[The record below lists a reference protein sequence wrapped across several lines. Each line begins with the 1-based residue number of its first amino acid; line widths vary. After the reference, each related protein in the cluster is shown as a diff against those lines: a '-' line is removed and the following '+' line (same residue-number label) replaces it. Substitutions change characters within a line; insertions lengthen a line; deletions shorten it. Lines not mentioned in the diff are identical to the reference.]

1 MSGGQ
6 FFYTVCLHISN
17 LFTFFSGMQ
26 EVPRLTRLL
35 ALWSLSTSG
44 MVKPQAV
51 EPLFY
56 SIFANPAEATEMRI
70 AAFNILV
77 KLNPPVAILQK
88 IATRTWIERDMEVL
102 KVVNSALFTLSN
114 EYFTLTPKISPIVS
128 LPKKAR

>member
-1 MSGGQ
+1 
-6 FFYTVCLHISN
+6 
-17 LFTFFSGMQ
+17 
-26 EVPRLTRLL
+26 
-35 ALWSLSTSG
+35 
-44 MVKPQAV
+44 
-51 EPLFY
+51 
-56 SIFANPAEATEMRI
+56 MRI

-114 EYFTLTPKISPIVS
+114 EYFTVTPKISPIVS